1 MPRWLSSPE
10 AAYRN
15 HHVSNAIIVAE
26 LHLNI
31 VGFDTADEYRLLNQ
45 RSIHEIMILGKVVGT
60 IVTTI
65 SHAHYKNR
73 RLLVVQPLIMDGDS
87 LAPED
92 DFIALDNSQAGIGD
106 TVLVNREGNGARQA
120 LGIPDGCVIS
130 VIVGIVDSVS
140 VEG

>member
-1 MPRWLSSPE
+1 M
-10 AAYRN
+10 
-15 HHVSNAIIVAE
+15 II
-26 LHLNI
+26 
-31 VGFDTADEYRLLNQ
+31 
-45 RSIHEIMILGKVVGT
+45 GKVVGT
-60 IVTTI
+60 VVTTI

-73 RLLVVQPLIMDGDS
+73 RLLVVQPLLVEGGEKPD
-87 LAPED
+87 D

-106 TVLVNREGNGARQA
+106 TVLVNREGNGARQV

>member
-1 MPRWLSSPE
+1 
-10 AAYRN
+10 
-15 HHVSNAIIVAE
+15 
-26 LHLNI
+26 
-31 VGFDTADEYRLLNQ
+31 
-45 RSIHEIMILGKVVGT
+45 MILGKVIGT

-73 RLLVVQPLIMDGDS
+73 RLLVVQPLLVDGEQPD
-87 LAPED
+87 D

-106 TVLVNREGNGARQA
+106 TVLVNREGNGARQV

-140 VEG
+140 VEV